1 MIPLNRI
8 EQLNNFT
15 DDLQRDTALSNLRAM
30 QALQQGIPSLMMG
43 MEPMQTPMLNMNEG
57 GLVSLP
63 VVHKLFGG
71 GFNPFK
77 PIRRAARSIG
87 RGISNIGKSVGK
99 GLSGIFKGLTGG
111 GNMGDMLKTM
121 ALMSAF
127 SMMGPIG
134 GMNPHVWRM
143 LYGGLTP
150 GLARGKL
157 KFDPMSAAMTVGGG
171 YLGDK
176 LFKPP
181 VPGAVQGPPVA
192 GPNPLDKFINP
203 GTTNVASLPGYGPNM
218 GNVTMSG
225 TPSSMSYANIP
236 TPSGLGQMPPMS
248 EIASIRDGATFNYA
262 DPLKPSRNLFQRNI
276 VDPMGQGLDY
286 VRDVA
291 NLEIPGAET
300 LKDLGQTDVGFKS
313 LNDLY
318 PGEYEIF
325 KSDMLFPDAAPNVG
339 RAVAGAAG
347 GIEASQI
354 YNEQAKAEQ
363 DYNDWMAD
371 QEAAAER
378 AGMPTREWLK
388 RIVDDP
394 VKFTYNYKGPLSYEE
409 LINRYTQG
417 AGDTET
423 AQMFDPA
430 TFLTESGRDSGM
442 YGLGQGFDASA
453 RYGGYLPEIKKIFG
467 GGTSVATPQK
477 PITAISL
484 GGVMP
489 TRGGFSTGGFGGLG
503 GLINNPEILKLFN
516 PSKIERFSMQNR
528 PVQQEGKFQPMP
540 TTDNIGETGPRV
552 ETSGIARVRQPS
564 PFEKKGLMSNEEMN
578 TYDTNMTLLLEE
590 NEKAVARKEP
600 EFTVMGETFKT
611 NPNGA
616 PIPVGAQGPTL
627 ALAGGGMPSQ
637 FFSGKVP
644 NTTDPRS
651 DGMSDSET
659 MLITDPTGKDPRGIM
674 KISEQEYVMS
684 APDMAILGNGDP
696 NAGAQL
702 LDNFRQNLRQA
713 AYGTRAH
720 QPRIDPNKALS
731 SLAHKAFG

>member
-1 MIPLNRI
+1 MIPPNRI
-8 EQLNNFT
+8 EQLNDFNYQ
-15 DDLQRDTALSNLRAM
+15 LQRDDPLANLRAM

-77 PIRRAARSIG
+77 PIRRAVRSIG
-87 RGISNIGKSVGK
+87 KGVSNIGKGISK
-99 GLSGIFKGLTGG
+99 GLSGLFKGLTGG

-181 VPGAVQGPPVA
+181 VGAQSMADIGNMQAGASPGSFTGSGFPAGEMYPTGVTTPAYPSGSTVVA
-192 GPNPLDKFINP
+192 GPGGGAASFDT
-203 GTTNVASLPGYGPNM
+203 GTYIKPD
-218 GNVTMSG
+218 
-225 TPSSMSYANIP
+225 TPSWFA
-236 TPSGLGQMPPMS
+236 
-248 EIASIRDGATFNYA
+248 
-262 DPLKPSRNLFQRNI
+262 RNVRQPF
-276 VDPMGQGLDY
+276 GEGLDY

-291 NLEIPGAET
+291 STPIPGAET
-300 LKDLGQTDVGFKS
+300 LTDLGQTDVGLTG
-313 LNDLY
+313 LNDLNPFGDKY
-318 PGEYEIF
+318 NPF
-325 KSDMLFPDAAPNVG
+325 SSDMLFPDAAPNVG

-363 DYNDWMAD
+363 DYNDWVAE
-371 QEAAAER
+371 QEAAAEL
-378 AGMPTREWLK
+378 AGMPAREWAK
-388 RIVDDP
+388 RLEDDP
-394 VKFTYNYKGPLSYEE
+394 VKYTYNYKGPLSIEE
-409 LINRYTQG
+409 LLNRYTQG
-417 AGDTET
+417 VGDTET

-453 RYGGYLPEIKKIFG
+453 RYGGYLPEIKKWFG
-467 GGTSVATPQK
+467 GGTSVATPQNPK
-477 PITAISL
+477 AISL

-489 TRGGFSTGGFGGLG
+489 TRGGFSTGGFGGLA
-503 GLINNPEILKLFN
+503 GLIDHPEVRKLFS
-516 PSKIERFSMQNR
+516 PYKIERFSMQNR
-528 PVQQEGKFQPMP
+528 PVQQEGKVQPMP
-540 TTDNIGETGPRV
+540 TTDNTGEPGPRV
-552 ETSGIARVRQPS
+552 EIGGLQRVRQPS

-590 NEKAVARKEP
+590 NEKAVVRKEP

-696 NAGAQL
+696 VAGAEL
-702 LDNFRQNLRQA
+702 MDDFRGNLRQA

-720 QPRIDPNKALS
+720 QPRLDQQKALS